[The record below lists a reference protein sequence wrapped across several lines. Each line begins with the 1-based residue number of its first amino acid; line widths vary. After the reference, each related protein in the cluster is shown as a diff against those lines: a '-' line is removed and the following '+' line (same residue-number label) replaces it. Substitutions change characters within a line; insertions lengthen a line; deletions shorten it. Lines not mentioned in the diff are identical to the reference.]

1 MINIDLNSIKKW
13 EDTWLVK
20 FNPNKTEI
28 MIFNIRNQQ
37 DELSFDFDG
46 IVLNSLTCPQLS
58 HTSDEYSKIGL
69 MKVK

>member
-1 MINIDLNSIKKW
+1 MININLNNIKSGG
-13 EDTWLVK
+13 DTWLVK

-46 IVLNSLTCPQLS
+46 IILNSAQTFWETLLKLS
-58 HTSDEYSKIGL
+58 YDIG
-69 MKVK
+69 

>member
-1 MINIDLNSIKKW
+1 MININLNNIKSGG
-13 EDTWLVK
+13 DTWLVK

-46 IVLNSLTCPQLS
+46 IILNSAQTF
-58 HTSDEYSKIGL
+58 
-69 MKVK
+69 